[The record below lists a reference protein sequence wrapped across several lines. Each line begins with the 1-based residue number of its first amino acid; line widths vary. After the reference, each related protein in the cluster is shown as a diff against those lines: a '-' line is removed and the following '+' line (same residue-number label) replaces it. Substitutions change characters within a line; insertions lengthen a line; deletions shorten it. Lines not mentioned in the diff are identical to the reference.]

1 MGGSENALPVNDDM
15 RSEFLD
21 IVTDVRAHLEYQKA
35 LGLRTIEVVTQEQR
49 ASRRDAEDV
58 SKPPASPFPDKIIR
72 GQVSKGRANIAPA
85 ADLSLTGGDKGREG
99 PQTPSPLTKVG
110 EGGFTVAHSQAL
122 TAVREELGDCTRCKL
137 HGGRKTIVFG
147 EGNPNAGLVFV
158 GEGPGYEEDQQGR
171 PFVGAAG
178 QLLTDIIVKGMKLRR
193 EDVYICNI
201 VKCRPP
207 DNRNPEP
214 DEIEA
219 CEPFLIKQLQAIK
232 PKVIVALGNVAAKT
246 LLKTAEGITKLRG
259 KWQTYQGI
267 PLMPTFHP
275 AYLLR
280 SPGDKALVWKDIQQV
295 MKEMKKSM
303 KGSKE

>member
-1 MGGSENALPVNDDM
+1 
-15 RSEFLD
+15 
-21 IVTDVRAHLEYQKA
+21 
-35 LGLRTIEVVTQEQR
+35 
-49 ASRRDAEDV
+49 
-58 SKPPASPFPDKIIR
+58 
-72 GQVSKGRANIAPA
+72 
-85 ADLSLTGGDKGREG
+85 
-99 PQTPSPLTKVG
+99 
-110 EGGFTVAHSQAL
+110 
-122 TAVREELGDCTRCKL
+122 VREELGNCTRCKL
-137 HGGRKTIVFG
+137 HNGRKSIVFG
-147 EGNPNAGLVFV
+147 EGNPNAALVFV

-219 CEPFLIKQLQAIK
+219 CEPFLIRQLQAIK
-232 PKVIVALGNVAAKT
+232 PKVIVALGNVAART
-246 LLKTAEGITKLRG
+246 LLRTTEGITKLRG
-259 KWQTYQGI
+259 KWHTYQGI

-280 SPGDKALVWKDIQQV
+280 NPRDKALVWNDIQQV
-295 MKEMKKSM
+295 MKEMEKIKK
-303 KGSKE
+303 G

>member
-1 MGGSENALPVNDDM
+1 MNDIQ
-15 RSEFLD
+15 RELLD
-21 IVTDVRAHLEYQKA
+21 IVTQIRTHLEYRKA
-35 LGLRTIEVVTQEQR
+35 LGVNSIELIPTGT
-49 ASRRDAEDV
+49 
-58 SKPPASPFPDKIIR
+58 ASPTAVD
-72 GQVSKGRANIAPA
+72 APSTVNTAQTA
-85 ADLSLTGGDKGREG
+85 APRTENVPETEKPALSQSAG
-99 PQTPSPLTKVG
+99 
-110 EGGFTVAHSQAL
+110 L
-122 TAVREELGDCTRCKL
+122 TAVRAELGECTRCKL
-137 HGGRKTIVFG
+137 CKVRKTIVFG
-147 EGNPNAGLVFV
+147 EGNPSAVLVFV

-219 CEPFLIKQLQAIK
+219 CEPFLIKQFQAIK
-232 PKVIVALGNVAAKT
+232 PKFIVALGNVAVKT
-246 LLKTAEGITKLRG
+246 LLKTKEGITSLRG
-259 KWQTYQGI
+259 RWQTYQGI

-280 SPGDKALVWKDIQQV
+280 NPADKKLVWEDIKKV
-295 MKEMKKSM
+295 IAEMERAQ
-303 KGSKE
+303 KG

>member
-1 MGGSENALPVNDDM
+1 MGESENMLPVNDDI
-15 RSEFLD
+15 RSEFLE
-21 IVTDVRAHLEYQKA
+21 IVSEVRAHLEYQRA
-35 LGLRTIEVVTQEQR
+35 LGLRAIEVVTQEQR
-49 ASRRDAEDV
+49 ASRSDAEDV
-58 SKPPASPFPDKIIR
+58 SNPLASPFPDKIIR
-72 GQVSKGRANIAPA
+72 GQVSKGGANIAPA
-85 ADLSLTGGDKGREG
+85 PDPSLTGGDKGREG
-99 PQTPSPLTKVG
+99 PQTSPPLTKVG
-110 EGGFTVAHSQAL
+110 QGESTVAHSQAL
-122 TAVREELGDCTRCKL
+122 TVVREELGDCTRCKL
-137 HGGRKTIVFG
+137 HSGRKTIVFG
-147 EGNPNAGLVFV
+147 EGDPNAGLVFV

-246 LLKTAEGITKLRG
+246 LLKTTEGITKLRG
-259 KWQTYQGI
+259 KWHTYQGI

-280 SPGDKALVWKDIQQV
+280 NPRDKALVWNDIQQV
-295 MKEMKKSM
+295 MVRLQ
-303 KGSKE
+303 KG